1 VALARLSLK
10 NTACTALEMSKAWMP
25 ATHKTLALVTQTE
38 GVDEFKQA
46 LDSDEGVILLA
57 PHHGNW
63 EIFGFYLCTDTPST
77 ILYQPPKIP
86 AFDRLL
92 KQARS
97 RFGLKLAPTN
107 SKGIAQLL
115 RALQQGEL
123 IGILPDQ
130 VPNDEG
136 GIYAPFFG
144 EPALTMTL
152 VSKLL
157 QRRKARVFCGF
168 AERLAAGKGFKI
180 IVKEADA
187 GIYDNDLQVSVT
199 SLNQTVE
206 QSVER
211 AITQYQWE
219 YRRFRRRPDGAKFY

>member
-1 VALARLSLK
+1 
-10 NTACTALEMSKAWMP
+10 MSKAWMP
-25 ATHKTLALVTQTE
+25 PIQQTLALVTQTE
-38 GVDEFKQA
+38 GLDEFKQA
-46 LDSDEGVILLA
+46 LDADEGVILLA

-63 EIFGFYLCTDTPST
+63 EIFGLYLCADTPST
-77 ILYQPPKIP
+77 FLYQPPKVA

-92 KQARS
+92 KKARS
-97 RFGLKLAPTN
+97 RNGVKMVPTN
-107 SKGIAQLL
+107 SKGVAQLL

-136 GIYAPFFG
+136 GIHAPFFG

-168 AERLAAGKGFKI
+168 AERLAAGKGFKV
-180 IVKEADA
+180 IVKEAQQ
-187 GIYDNDLQVSVT
+187 GIYASELQASVT
-199 SLNQTVE
+199 SLNLTVE

-211 AITQYQWE
+211 AVTQYQWE
-219 YRRFRRRPDGAKFY
+219 YKRFRRRPDGNKFY